1 MNQLI
6 LDLKN
11 LVNTGNA
18 IAELDLFISNATPG
32 NFAFIDGHSIIDP
45 SVTKSNFGIIYIDK
59 NGKPQIFPEIDW
71 NSLTVT
77 KSKYQPKVDG
87 VYSYSLADD
96 LAKLNN
102 GDEMTFTITKK
113 GKSFNEKATWNFI
126 INIDDVNSIMPQVA
140 KQINNSNI
148 NIEVRN
154 QDSTMQLI
162 SKDCALCA
170 TITYG
175 TTIKEFTEATA
186 YSPEVLGKADIKAL
200 AAKCA
205 AGKGFNYLAEDGK
218 ELYSGYNIE
227 PEFSQYDLYTF
238 RFAVPRVSGK
248 TRDEVVYQNLYIA
261 IQHTLDNAGGNV
273 DVDIDA
279 VFRDKFI
286 NGSVPDKNGPSEA

>member
-6 LDLKN
+6 LDLKGKFAQGDN
-11 LVNTGNA
+11 LDDFLQA
-18 IAELDLFISNATPG
+18 PTPG
-32 NFAFIDGHSIIDP
+32 WFAFTDGYSLINP
-45 SVTKSNFGIIYIDK
+45 NLTKSNFGIIWNDK
-59 NGKPQIFPEIDW
+59 NGKTQIFPEIDW

-162 SKDCALCA
+162 SKDCALRA

-261 IQHTLDNAGGNV
+261 IQHTGQGGL
-273 DVDIDA
+273 DVDIDDI
-279 VFRDKFI
+279 FKNKFI
-286 NGSVPDKNGPSEA
+286 NGSVPDEA

>member
-6 LDLKN
+6 LDLKEYYSSGTIN
-11 LVNTGNA
+11 
-18 IAELDLFISNATPG
+18 EFISTPTPG
-32 NFAFIDGHSIIDP
+32 KFAFIKGHDIINP

-77 KSKYQPKVDG
+77 KADYKAKVDG
-87 VYSYSLADD
+87 VYTCAWTT
-96 LAKLNN
+96 AINEV
-102 GDEMTFTITKK
+102 DEITVTITKK
-113 GKSFNEKATWNFI
+113 GKGFNEKATWNFI
-126 INIDDVNSIMPQVA
+126 IKNNKVDNLLVETI

-148 NIEVRN
+148 NIEAN
-154 QDSTMQLI
+154 DQDNSLYLT
-162 SKDCALCA
+162 SKDCALRA

-227 PEFSQYDLYTF
+227 PEFDRYHLYTL

-261 IQHTLDNAGGNV
+261 IQHTGQGGLDA
-273 DVDIDA
+273 DIDRI
-279 VFRDKFI
+279 FMDKLI
-286 NGSVPDKNGPSEA
+286 NGSVPDQA